1 MEIQMLTNRGGG
13 SREIKRER
21 EEAETQYSE
30 EREMEEVRRAETP
43 QNISRTEQA
52 VPEKD
57 LRGVKV
63 K

>member
-1 MEIQMLTNRGGG
+1 
-13 SREIKRER
+13 
-21 EEAETQYSE
+21 
-30 EREMEEVRRAETP
+30 MEEVRRAETP